1 MLKVYLVQIDSA
13 KGCKSENLARAKKM
27 ILDANPAEGS
37 LILLPEMFATGYI
50 PANLEAAAEDFS
62 SESAGET
69 ARMLSEVA
77 SATGC
82 TIMGA
87 GITNA
92 GNKFYNHV
100 SIYAPENTQEVAGYD
115 KMNLFFPEKESFK
128 AGKKINLFNIKEI
141 PAFAGMTNNNAGLI
155 SNAEMASN
163 AGMTNNAGLTSN
175 AGMMNNAGK
184 ASNAEMIES
193 TWKVASFICYDLR
206 FPELFREA
214 TKQGANLITVQAAWP
229 AKRRAHWET
238 LIKARAIENQVYIA
252 AVNAVSTSQ
261 DLKTPLAGTSLIISP
276 NGDIIAEGSAQ
287 SEEVITAEL
296 DLQAEKDYRKS
307 FPVLEGMIRGCE
319 V

>member
-69 ARMLSEVA
+69 ARMLSEVT

-128 AGKKINLFNIKEI
+128 AGKKINLFNIGEK
-141 PAFAGMTNNNAGLI
+141 AGRFPI
-155 SNAEMASN
+155 RS
-163 AGMTNNAGLTSN
+163 GMTNNAELTSN

-184 ASNAEMIES
+184 ASNAETIECS
-193 TWKVASFICYDLR
+193 WKVASFICYDLR

-238 LIKARAIENQVYIA
+238 LLKARAIENQVYIA
-252 AVNAVSTSQ
+252 AVNAVSTVQ

-276 NGDIIAEGSAQ
+276 NGDVIAEGSSQ

>member
-13 KGCKSENLARAKKM
+13 KGSKSENLARAKKM

-100 SIYAPENTQEVAGYD
+100 SIYAPENTQEVASYD
-115 KMNLFFPEKESFK
+115 KMNLFFPEKECFK
-128 AGKKINLFNIKEI
+128 AGEKINLFNIGHWQI
-141 PAFAGMTNNNAGLI
+141 
-155 SNAEMASN
+155 
-163 AGMTNNAGLTSN
+163 
-175 AGMMNNAGK
+175 
-184 ASNAEMIES
+184 
-193 TWKVASFICYDLR
+193 ASFICYDLR
-206 FPELFREA
+206 FPELFREV

-229 AKRRAHWET
+229 AKRKAHWET
-238 LIKARAIENQVYIA
+238 LLKARAIENQVYIA
-252 AVNAVSTSQ
+252 AVNAVSTVQ

-276 NGDIIAEGSAQ
+276 NGDVIAEGSAQ
-287 SEEVITAEL
+287 SEEIITAEL

-319 V
+319 M